1 MARECSRLGV
11 GEKTTTISQENG
23 KCEREREVA
32 GSKKG
37 KSKHKANS
45 KEKRSYSGKRQTKGS
60 KKLKETL
67 SRLFC

>member
-1 MARECSRLGV
+1 MAREFTKLGL

-37 KSKHKANS
+37 KSKDKAN
-45 KEKRSYSGKRQTKGS
+45 KKGKRSYSGKKQMEARN
-60 KKLKETL
+60 
-67 SRLFC
+67 